1 MSDKRRSPSLQSVN
15 STDSFGSLGS
25 IDSAASPVR
34 KTRPFNHDSNSILVS
49 AEISAHGVGS
59 TAFTMPSS
67 TDTSHN
73 RDAPCE
79 YSSGCFSPSPA
90 PTRKHPRFYLDSR
103 TFEIKLGDGTLYRV
117 FRQSFETHSTAFAA
131 QYLGSSVED
140 DPIALSGVSAK
151 DLDRFLSLIYPSEL
165 ATCDLSTAD
174 EWLSVL
180 RLAHKWS
187 FPALRTRAIREIH
200 LAGSAVDKIA
210 AAREFADIE
219 ELQGW
224 LLPAFKEACT
234 APRWLRLASLQD
246 AERLGA
252 GTILA
257 IARIREEARDAEEGM
272 YDVEQAIMVAGLAP
286 GPSAKRSCT
295 SQADVLRSMFSG
307 RPAGLAGATID
318 ESSSSATAKEP
329 PTLVSTAP
337 ANSPRMPRHEDVSWP
352 LPKAPWGAQ
361 STRRGALGLV
371 AASVSSTPATTSH
384 LNVANEPREG
394 AAPPSAAEARM
405 PEAAPPLSDLEAQL

>member
-1 MSDKRRSPSLQSVN
+1 
-15 STDSFGSLGS
+15 
-25 IDSAASPVR
+25 
-34 KTRPFNHDSNSILVS
+34 
-49 AEISAHGVGS
+49 
-59 TAFTMPSS
+59 
-67 TDTSHN
+67 
-73 RDAPCE
+73 
-79 YSSGCFSPSPA
+79 FSPIP
-90 PTRKHPRFYLDSR
+90 PVKKHPRFYVDSR
-103 TFEIKLGDGTLYRV
+103 TIELQLDDSTLYRV
-117 FRQSFETHSTAFAA
+117 FRQPFETHSTGFTTT
-131 QYLGSSVED
+131 YLDGHAD
-140 DPIALSGVSAK
+140 DERIQLPGVASK
-151 DLDRFLSLIYPSEL
+151 DLDRFLSLMYPSEL

-200 LAGSAVDKIA
+200 LAGSAVNKIA

-224 LLPAFKEACT
+224 LLPAFKEACS

-257 IARIREEARDAEEGM
+257 IARIREEARAAEEGT
-272 YDVEQAIMVAGLAP
+272 YDVDQALVVAGLAP
-286 GPSAKRSCT
+286 GPAAEKVCST

-329 PTLVSTAP
+329 PTLVATAP
-337 ANSPRMPRHEDVSWP
+337 AYSPRMPHHEDVSWP
-352 LPKAPWGAQ
+352 PPKAPWGAQ
-361 STRRGALGLV
+361 STRRGARRLV
-371 AASVSSTPATTSH
+371 AESVSSTSATVSH
-384 LNVANEPREG
+384 MTMVKEHVDETAPPVSMPD
-394 AAPPSAAEARM
+394 AAPPPTGS
-405 PEAAPPLSDLEAQL
+405 EAQP